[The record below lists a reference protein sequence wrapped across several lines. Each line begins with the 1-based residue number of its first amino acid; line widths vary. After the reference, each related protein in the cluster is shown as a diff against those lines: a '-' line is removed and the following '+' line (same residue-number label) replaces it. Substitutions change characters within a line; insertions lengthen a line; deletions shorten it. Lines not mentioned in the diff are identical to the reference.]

1 MKKRLFY
8 VLFAIALMLTSLISG
23 CAGVG
28 RIGSFFTNNE
38 YKQYA
43 KIIDF
48 GLFFVIFFA
57 LCYLGFTKVWG
68 EGFGK
73 PGSARGA
80 VIGLSLALSLALTFA
95 IVTQTKF
102 SITTIFPLAQ
112 AIFFLVIWFL
122 LWGLL
127 DKTKVL
133 GEGYLAKIGYAI
145 ITFMFAYIV
154 FSMLTHMI
162 CQMSDNMDDA
172 ACKSDF
178 FNAGYTVLSRFFGGV
193 GTSGGGGLGS
203 GGGTSGGGGG
213 TAGGKTGTGTSTG
226 GGTGGGTGGTTPG
239 GTTATGPIQGGC
251 RLDITFEYNSDST
264 LTSGAPI
271 TDFVQKVKA
280 MGVNKVHVYGYA
292 SKEGEANLN
301 WGLAGRRAGTI
312 ASRIR
317 SADPSIS
324 VSDSSKGATTIFD
337 AGSYPPNRR
346 VVIFTDSLSSV
357 LPAPAAGTVYGCTPT
372 KPSALCGNGIVDTG
386 ESCDTKNTNSC
397 PAGQKCKADCSG
409 CEPSGG
415 SGTGGGMP
423 WWGWLIIG
431 ILLFF
436 IILLLGKKNRMHP
449 NIKDRLAMKDKYLQ
463 DLTRI
468 QSQKKIAHSSIAIVD
483 PSTMGD
489 SEVKA
494 KAKQLI
500 DSLENELRTKGWKPI
515 QQLAK
520 DYAKNF
526 DKIVPNSKAFKI
538 DEQHAK
544 LIVKLLKALR
554 AKHAPKDKFFA
565 KLWDKATFDY
575 HLVEVTSEIIDKNK
589 ATNEYHNFF
598 RLQLNL
604 KRATEIFK
612 NNEEKI
618 LVEYRE
624 MHYTTL
630 FGKKNFLTRH
640 IFRKKGF
647 PWLTMKQEEEG
658 KLVEDLAKGSTT
670 YGIVE
675 VTQEVKNLCEELLA
689 LITEVMDAEDNVTHF
704 PDAAKLDLN
713 TKFDKEN
720 ELIDELMAAI
730 RIQKKIMSEDWHPVI
745 NKISGEEMHGHIHY
759 ERKLKP

>member
-1 MKKRLFY
+1 MKKRAFY
-8 VLFAIALMLTSLISG
+8 VLFAIALMLTGLISG

-28 RIGSFFTNNE
+28 RIGSFFTNQE

-102 SITTIFPLAQ
+102 SITTMFPLAQ

-133 GEGYLAKIGYAI
+133 GDGYLAKIGYAI

-172 ACKSDF
+172 ACKSDV
-178 FNAGYTVLSRFFGGV
+178 FNAGYTVLSRLFGGV

-203 GGGTSGGGGG
+203 GGIGTTGGGGG
-213 TAGGKTGTGTSTG
+213 TTGGKTGTGTSTG

-337 AGSYPPNRR
+337 AASYPPNRR

-357 LPAPAAGTVYGCTPT
+357 LPTPGAGTVYGCTPKNQTTTNQTGPPTVVT
-372 KPSALCGNGIVDTG
+372 KTSI
-386 ESCDTKNTNSC
+386 
-397 PAGQKCKADCSG
+397 
-409 CEPSGG
+409 
-415 SGTGGGMP
+415 P
-423 WWGWLIIG
+423 WWMWLILG
-431 ILLFF
+431 LLLFF
-436 IILLLGKKNRMHP
+436 VILLLGKRNWTRTD
-449 NIKDRLAMKDKYLQ
+449 IKDRLAMKDKYLQ
-463 DLTRI
+463 DLSRI
-468 QSQKKIAHSSIAIVD
+468 QSAKKRAFTDIAIVD
-483 PSTMGD
+483 PSRMGD
-489 SEVKA
+489 PEVKE
-494 KAKQLI
+494 KAKRFI
-500 DSLENELRTKGWKPI
+500 EALENELLTKGWKPI
-515 QQLAK
+515 QGLAK
-520 DYAKNF
+520 DYAKKF
-526 DKIVPNSKAFKI
+526 DKIIPNSKAFNI

-575 HLVEVTSEIIDKNK
+575 HLVEVAREMIDKNK

-604 KRATEIFK
+604 KRTTEIFK

-618 LVEYRE
+618 LVIYRE
-624 MHYTTL
+624 MHHTTL
-630 FGKKNFLTRH
+630 FGKKTFLTRH

-658 KLVEDLAKGSTT
+658 KLIEDLGKGSTT
-670 YGIVE
+670 YGLVE

-689 LITEVMDAEDNVTHF
+689 LIAEVMDAEDNVTHF

-720 ELIDELMAAI
+720 ELIDELMTAI
-730 RIQKKIMSEDWHPVI
+730 IIQKKIMSEDWHPVFS
-745 NKISGEEMHGHIHY
+745 KISGDEMHGHIHY